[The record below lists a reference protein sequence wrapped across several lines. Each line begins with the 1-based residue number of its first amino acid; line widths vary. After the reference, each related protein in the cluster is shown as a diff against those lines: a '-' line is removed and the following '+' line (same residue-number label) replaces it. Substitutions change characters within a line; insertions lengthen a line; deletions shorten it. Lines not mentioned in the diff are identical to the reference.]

1 MIEAGKSPH
10 DDHPENHRASSQ
22 QNVIAE
28 ITRPHFQSDLK
39 RGLKKKNSC
48 GPGQGEYKIPVRWSR
63 ATRDRFVT
71 HGFLSFG
78 ERGEGGR
85 GECPTLFHG
94 CKRIWMTSNL
104 QRFVLGVF

>member
-1 MIEAGKSPH
+1 MIEVGKSPH

-48 GPGQGEYKIPVRWSR
+48 DPGQGEYKIPVRWSG

-78 ERGEGGR
+78 ERGEGASVPLFFMDAR
-85 GECPTLFHG
+85 GSG
-94 CKRIWMTSNL
+94 
-104 QRFVLGVF
+104 